1 MIGDRTMAPR
11 RAALILLSA
20 AAVLAGCAGGTP
32 RPTPEALPPNADLI
46 GVRQAWQTR
55 VGAIDFP
62 LQVSAQAN
70 RVVVASGDGT
80 VVTLDARNGA
90 EIARASAREPLSA
103 GVGSDGRIAAVV
115 TRANQVVAFEGGRE
129 LWRHRLATQ
138 TYTAPL
144 VAGGRVFVLGADR
157 SLVALDGASGAQLWA
172 LQRPAEPLVLR
183 QAGVLVA
190 VGNTLVA
197 GMSGRLVG
205 VDPDAGRILWE
216 APIAS
221 PRGTND
227 VERLVDLVAG
237 VSREGSVICARA
249 FQTSIGC
256 VDAGN
261 GNSRWTRPANA
272 ATGLAGDGARVFGAE
287 ADGELLAWRADSG
300 ERAWQSDR
308 LKWRRL
314 TGPLVLG
321 RSVIVGDDT
330 GLVHMFSRENG
341 AALNRMGT
349 DSSGVAATPVGA
361 GNTLVVVTRSG
372 GIYGFVPQ

>member
-1 MIGDRTMAPR
+1 MAPR
-11 RAALILLSA
+11 RAALALLSA

-32 RPTPEALPPNADLI
+32 RPVPEALPPNADLI
-46 GVRQAWQTR
+46 GVRQAWQAR

-62 LQVSAQAN
+62 LQVSVQAN

-157 SLVALDGASGAQLWA
+157 SLVALDGASGSQLWV

-216 APIAS
+216 
-221 PRGTND
+221 
-227 VERLVDLVAG
+227 
-237 VSREGSVICARA
+237 
-249 FQTSIGC
+249 
-256 VDAGN
+256 
-261 GNSRWTRPANA
+261 
-272 ATGLAGDGARVFGAE
+272 
-287 ADGELLAWRADSG
+287 
-300 ERAWQSDR
+300 
-308 LKWRRL
+308 
-314 TGPLVLG
+314 
-321 RSVIVGDDT
+321 
-330 GLVHMFSRENG
+330 
-341 AALNRMGT
+341 
-349 DSSGVAATPVGA
+349 
-361 GNTLVVVTRSG
+361 
-372 GIYGFVPQ
+372 